1 MKNWLLAICLIA
13 AVSSTHAQVIFRE
26 DFDGIAGPTA
36 GGAGTYTFPT
46 GWLLRN
52 VDNRTPNAQVA
63 YINEAWERREDFGQN
78 VGDSCAFSTSY
89 YSPAGPADD
98 WMWTPLINIP
108 ANAVLKWRGK
118 AYDPLYPD
126 GYEVRIMKSAD
137 GTPTGGTGS
146 LGNQV
151 SASTQVFSVAN
162 EASAWTN
169 HTVNLAAF
177 AGQSIYI
184 GFRNNSND
192 QFILCIDDV
201 SVEVTLNYDAQLVS
215 SLVPNPYSQT
225 PLSQGTPIALG
236 GRLRNNGT
244 MSMTNVVL
252 NAVVYDA
259 SNTPVYTGGASPI
272 TLTSGATADVT
283 IPNTFAAT
291 TTGDYRIDY
300 SISSTETDDQ
310 PANNTGSRHFY
321 VSDSTFAVDTAAITG
336 NLGIGAG
343 VKGYLGVKYGISHAD
358 ELSSVSIFLN
368 VVPSVQKI
376 SAAVFSYSGGKPGAV
391 LYEAPE
397 ITMTGGTPGW
407 FTIPT
412 DQLTLNAGDTIVV
425 AAVEIDSTLAIGQ
438 TTDIF
443 NNKTMWVNWATI
455 PGGDWM
461 PVESFGASFSKAF
474 MIRANFGESCDPA
487 NIPDL
492 TITGGTQTVCA
503 DANTA
508 AVQFSS
514 TNASAT
520 FNWTNNTPSIGLNA
534 SGSGDIASFAA
545 TNTGT
550 APVTATISVS
560 AKNGFCSSPPQTFTI
575 TVNPKATV
583 VATPAIQ
590 TTCGAITT
598 IALSSPVTGATFT
611 WTRNHTSDVTGMPA
625 SGTGDISGGLV
636 NTTSTDQVVEFII
649 TPSFGGC
656 PGDADTATVTVHPT
670 PTVNT
675 VNNRE
680 VCNGNQVSGVH
691 FTGPVT
697 GTTFA
702 WTNDTPSIGLAASG
716 TGDIAAFNGL
726 NTGTEPVTATISVV
740 PTAGTVTP
748 GIVPELLYY
757 RFNGTGTSVP
767 NEASASPSGAESA
780 TFQGSSTQGTGSICD
795 GALIG
800 SGNSSSTDYLNTNWN
815 TNLSGSWS
823 IVFKTSN
830 IGPSPTL
837 FYPFGDLNAGQFR
850 CFTNGVAGASNWILR
865 GDGMND
871 VVVTGAATIA
881 THSVAFVYDAPA
893 NNIYAYLD
901 GVLVNTVAQSAGLA
915 FASSSSFK
923 VGGYSSN
930 VGLPAN
936 GQLDEFGL
944 FNRAI
949 TATEVATLAG
959 GCNVVSSAC
968 TGPATTFTIKV
979 NPTATATATPAS
991 QSICNGANIATITPA
1006 SSSTGATFNWTRDHQ
1021 LDATGIAASGTGAI
1035 SGQLTNTTTAP
1046 ITVTFTITPLVNDC
1060 PGTPT
1065 TATVTVQPTA
1075 TVDNVSNQS
1084 VCNGASTAAI
1094 HFTSPTAGATFSW
1107 TNDTPAIGLAA
1118 SGTGDIAAFNP
1129 AVTGNAPVIATIT
1142 VTPIINSCPGTP
1154 TTFTITVK
1162 PLPVMTVSPSSQ
1174 TVCSGSAISAITFGS
1189 NVSGSSFTWVRTNAA
1204 NTPGIT
1210 TSGNGNVIG
1219 TMSNATLTAQTTT
1232 FTITPSANGCPGADA
1247 TASVTVLPV
1256 PSVDA
1261 VSSQVVCN
1269 NSGTGAIHF
1278 TSPQTGTITY
1288 SWTNDN
1294 PSIGLAASGTGDIAS
1309 FTALNS
1315 GTTQQTATII
1325 VTPHIA
1331 GAATDCPGTTTSFTI
1346 KVNPTITLSSVS
1358 SQVVC
1363 NNTATTAT
1371 SFSSNAGDGTV
1382 TYSWTN
1388 DTPSIGLAASGTG
1401 NIGVFNAIN
1410 SSAVPVTATI
1420 TVTPVYS
1427 NGAQVCSGNSGTFT
1441 IKVNPTP
1448 AASVTPASQAI
1459 CTGTA
1464 ITAIVPTSGVSG
1476 TTFTW
1481 TRDNTGNVS
1490 GIVSAGTGTI
1500 SGSLTNNTAVPQ
1512 TVTFTITPS
1521 ANGCP
1526 GTPVTATVTV
1536 NPLPTIVCP
1545 GNINVNAAA
1554 GTCSAVVT
1562 YPVATV
1568 TGTPAPVVTYS
1579 IPSGSTFPVGT
1590 TTVTVTAT
1598 NTCQTV
1604 TCSFTITVNDVQLP
1618 VITSQ
1623 PAATATCLGGNAS
1636 FSIVASNVVSYQWQ
1650 VLNGATWTNINGAN
1664 SATYAITNAT
1674 SAMNGNNYRVQ
1685 LTGGC
1690 TGVSYSNAAV
1700 LTVNQ
1705 PPVVQLN
1712 SQHSPL
1718 LLPGET
1724 VTIEATATPAG
1735 GTYVWRKDN
1744 TIIPGASGSSLPG
1757 LGIDDQGVYTLTYT
1771 DPNGCVNTSVG
1782 YTVGADASEF
1792 VYVYPNPNSGTFV
1805 ARVYNR
1811 TGEVLTVRLHDGRG
1825 TALYESKITTG
1836 APYTQLNIDLKGR
1849 AAAGTYI
1856 LSVYNSAKQLMGS
1869 KKVIIVH

>member
-13 AVSSTHAQVIFRE
+13 AVSSTHAQVIFKE

-78 VGDSCAFSTSY
+78 VADSCAFSTSY

-126 GYEVRIMKSAD
+126 GYEVRIMKSTD
-137 GTPTGGTGS
+137 GTPTGGTGT

-151 SASTQVFSVAN
+151 SASTQVFSVTN
-162 EASAWTN
+162 ETSAWTN

-177 AGQSIYI
+177 AGQSIYV

-244 MSMTNVVL
+244 MSMTNVIL

-259 SNTPVYTGGASPI
+259 SNTPVYTGAASAITLASGAS
-272 TLTSGATADVT
+272 TDVT

-336 NLGIGAG
+336 NIGIGAG
-343 VKGYLGVKYGISHAD
+343 VKGYLGVKYGISQAD

-376 SAAVFSYSGGKPGAV
+376 SAAVFSYSGGKPGTL

-407 FTIPT
+407 FRIPT
-412 DQLTLNAGDTIVV
+412 NQIAVNAGDTIVV

-461 PVESFGASFSKAF
+461 PVESFGAAFSKAF

-514 TNASAT
+514 TNASAI
-520 FNWTNNTPSIGLNA
+520 FNWTNNAPSIGLAA
-534 SGSGDIASFAA
+534 SGAGDIASFAA
-545 TNTGT
+545 TNTST

-560 AKNGFCSSPPQTFTI
+560 AKDGFCSSPPQTFTI

-583 VATPAIQ
+583 VATPATQ

-675 VNNRE
+675 VNDRE

-740 PTAGTVTP
+740 PTAGAATP
-748 GIVPELLYY
+748 GIVPDLLYY
-757 RFNGTGTSVP
+757 RFNGTGTNVP
-767 NEASASPSGAESA
+767 NEASAPATGAETA
-780 TFQGSSTQGTGSICD
+780 TLQGSVTQATGAICD

-800 SGNSSSTDYLNTNWN
+800 TGASSSSDYLNTNWN
-815 TNLSGSWS
+815 TSLSGSWS

-830 IGPSPTL
+830 ISEL
-837 FYPFGDLNAGQFR
+837 SSIHYIFGDLDASELR
-850 CFTNGVAGASNWILR
+850 CFTNGVAGPNNWLLR
-865 GDGMND
+865 SSIMTD
-871 VVVTGAATIA
+871 VSVPGGATAG
-881 THSVAFVYDAPA
+881 THSIAFVYDAPA
-893 NNIYAYLD
+893 NNVYAYLD
-901 GVLVNTVAQSAGLA
+901 GTLVNTVAQTNALS
-915 FASSSSFK
+915 FSSTNTFK
-923 VGGYSSN
+923 IGGYSSS
-930 VGLPAN
+930 VGLSSG
-936 GQLDEFGL
+936 GQMDEFGL

-949 TATEVATLAG
+949 TPAEVATLAG

-968 TGPATTFTIKV
+968 TGPTTTFTIKV

-1021 LDATGIAASGTGAI
+1021 LDVTGIAASGTGAI

-1046 ITVTFTITPLVNDC
+1046 VTVTFTITPLVNDC

-1075 TVDNVSNQS
+1075 TVDNVSSQS

-1094 HFTSPTAGATFSW
+1094 HFTSATAGATFSW

-1129 AVTGNAPVIATIT
+1129 AVTGNAPVTAMIT

-1162 PLPVMTVSPSSQ
+1162 PLPVMTVNPATQ
-1174 TVCSGSAISAITFGS
+1174 TICSGASISSIIFGS
-1189 NVSGSSFTWVRTNAA
+1189 NVSGTSYTWVRDNTA
-1204 NTPGIT
+1204 NTPGISA
-1210 TSGNGNVIG
+1210 SGSANISGSM
-1219 TMSNATLTAQTTT
+1219 TNATLVPQTTN
-1232 FTITPSANGCPGADA
+1232 FTISPTADGCPGTNAA
-1247 TASVTVLPV
+1247 ASVTVLPV
-1256 PSVDA
+1256 PSVNAITD
-1261 VSSQVVCN
+1261 QVVCN
-1269 NSGTGAIHF
+1269 NSGTAAVHF

-1288 SWTNDN
+1288 SWENDN
-1294 PSIGLAASGTGDIAS
+1294 PSIGLAASGTGDLPS
-1309 FTALNS
+1309 FTALN
-1315 GTTQQTATII
+1315 GGQAQQTATIT
-1325 VTPHIA
+1325 VTPHIT
-1331 GAATDCPGTTTSFTI
+1331 GAPADCPGTPTAFTI
-1346 KVNPTITLSSVS
+1346 KVNPTVTATTMNN
-1358 SQVVC
+1358 QVVC
-1363 NNTATTAT
+1363 NNSSTAAVV
-1371 SFSSNAGDGTV
+1371 FSSNAADGTV

-1388 DTPSIGLAASGTG
+1388 DTPSIGLAASGNG
-1401 NIGVFNAIN
+1401 NIGTFNATN
-1410 SSAVPVTATI
+1410 SSSVPVTATI
-1420 TVTPVYS
+1420 SVTPLYTNGSQSCPGVASTFTITVKPTPGVTVTPS
-1427 NGAQVCSGNSGTFT
+1427 
-1441 IKVNPTP
+1441 
-1448 AASVTPASQAI
+1448 SQTI

-1464 ITAIVPTSGVSG
+1464 ITSIVPSSAVSG
-1476 TTFTW
+1476 ASFTW

-1490 GIVSAGTGTI
+1490 GIASNGTGTI
-1500 SGSLTNNTAVPQ
+1500 SGSLTNTTGVAQ
-1512 TVTFTITPS
+1512 TVTFTITPQ

-1526 GTPVTATVTV
+1526 GTPVTATVVV
-1536 NPLPTIVCP
+1536 NPLPTILCP
-1545 GNINVNAAA
+1545 ANIIVNAAA
-1554 GTCSAVVT
+1554 GSCNAIVN

-1579 IPSGSTFPVGT
+1579 IPSGSSFPVGT
-1590 TTVTVTAT
+1590 TTVLVTAT

-1604 TCSFTITVNDVQLP
+1604 SCSFTITVNDVQLP
-1618 VITSQ
+1618 VISSQ
-1623 PAATATCLGGNAS
+1623 PSSTATCLGGNAG
-1636 FSIVASNVVSYQWQ
+1636 FSITASNVISYQWQ
-1650 VLNGATWTNINGAN
+1650 VLIGSTWTNINGAN
-1664 SATYAITNAT
+1664 SASYAINNAT
-1674 SAMNGNNYRVQ
+1674 AAMNGNNYRVQ

-1690 TGVSYSNAAV
+1690 TGVSYSNPVV

-1724 VTIEATATPAG
+1724 VTIDATVTPPG
-1735 GTYVWRKDN
+1735 GIYVWRKDN
-1744 TIIPGASGSSLPG
+1744 TIIPGASSGSLPG

-1771 DPNGCVNTSVG
+1771 DPNGCVNTSIG

-1792 VYVYPNPNSGTFV
+1792 VYVYPNPNNGTFV

-1811 TGEVLTVRLHDGRG
+1811 TGEVLTVRLHDSHG

-1836 APYTQLNIDLKGR
+1836 APYTQLNIDLKGK

-1856 LSVYNSAKQLMGS
+1856 LSVYNAAKKLMGS
-1869 KKVIIVH
+1869 KKVVVVH